1 MNVDAPLT
9 YWNRVS
15 SIFKT
20 RAGEIGSV
28 TIGIATFGALTNW
41 KILNPL
47 FVRWLY
53 WGDPSAGYLGWQFFR
68 KTALLQFPIG
78 ASPNYGVGFASS
90 IMYTDS
96 VPLIAIPLKYISF
109 LLPTNF
115 QYFGLWI
122 LGGFVLQAWFAW
134 KILARFSKSLTLNL
148 FGVFLITNAPI
159 FVYRLVHDGSGHIG
173 FIGQFLLLWA
183 INNYLEPKSTQ
194 RNWLKLICLTPLI
207 SLGLIPM
214 VMSLYV
220 FWLIKNCI
228 SDATSTSKKLLIAA
242 TKLIGSVFLML
253 GVMWVCGALMV
264 SDPSDSGFG
273 IYRTSLTSLFDP
285 KAVNSFSFSKLL
297 PDIGSIPGTQEGFA
311 FLGTSVIGIVLI
323 SCIVIFKIRHP
334 LISNT
339 YAPLVLGSAALGV
352 FSLSNRISISQR
364 EIFTYP
370 IPEPIMQLIG
380 PFRSSGRFIWP
391 IVYLIMIYGLIYLSL
406 IIKKSAFWGFGLLI
420 LLLSTQLYESATIYS
435 HTRMRFAES
444 EFTAQL
450 VSSKWDQI
458 AQNYDHLIVVPPL
471 NNDPSWFELSL
482 LANKWDMTTNATY
495 LGRIDLKKFES
506 AATSAQINLET
517 FQFDSRTMYV
527 ITNYP
532 LNPMNQIILEKY
544 GPTSLGHTKAFSLD
558 GLTVIAP

>member
-1 MNVDAPLT
+1 MNVDAPLI

-53 WGDPSAGYLGWQFFR
+53 WGDPSAGFLGWQFFR

-96 VPLIAIPLKYISF
+96 VPLIAIPLKYVSF
-109 LLPTNF
+109 ILPANF
-115 QYFGLWI
+115 QYFGIWI
-122 LGGFVLQAWFAW
+122 LSGFVLQAWFAW
-134 KILARFSKSLTLNL
+134 KILVRYSKSLMLNL

-159 FVYRLVHDGSGHIG
+159 LVYRLVHDGSGHIG

-183 INNYLEPKSTQ
+183 INMYLEPNSTQ

-214 VMSLYV
+214 IVSLYV
-220 FWLIKNCI
+220 FWLTKNFI
-228 SDATSTSKKLLIAA
+228 TDTNPIPKRFQSATSNLVGSISLL
-242 TKLIGSVFLML
+242 LV
-253 GVMWVCGALMV
+253 VMWVSGALMV

-273 IYRTSLTSLFDP
+273 TYRTSLTSLFDP
-285 KAVNSFSFSKLL
+285 KPVNLFSFSRFI
-297 PDIGSIPGTQEGFA
+297 PDIGSLPGTQEGFA
-311 FLGTSVIGIVLI
+311 FLGVSVIGLLLI
-323 SCIVIFKIRHP
+323 SLVASSKIRNP
-334 LISNT
+334 LDIRTS
-339 YAPLVLGSAALGV
+339 APLVLGSVAMGI
-352 FSLSNRISISQR
+352 FSLSNRISFAQR

-370 IPEPIMQLIG
+370 IPGSIMHLIG

-391 IVYLIMIYGLIYLSL
+391 LIYLVMIFGLVFLSM
-406 IIKKSAFWGFGLLI
+406 IIQKKPILGFGLLVI
-420 LLLSTQLYESATIYS
+420 LFLTQIYDSTVVYS
-435 HTRMRFAES
+435 HTRLRFAES
-444 EFTAQL
+444 AFTAQL
-450 VSSKWDQI
+450 VSRQWDEI
-458 AQNYDHLIVVPPL
+458 AQRYDHLIAIPPL
-471 NNDPSWFELSL
+471 NNDPGWFELSL
-482 LANKWDMTTNATY
+482 LANKWNLTTNATY
-495 LGRIDLKKFES
+495 LGRIDMQKFES
-506 AATSAQINLET
+506 MAVRAQLDLESLR
-517 FQFDSRTMYV
+517 FDSHTMYV

-532 LNPMNQIILEKY
+532 PNPMNQKILDTY
-544 GPTSLGHTKAFSLD
+544 GPASTGHTKAYSLD
-558 GLTVIAP
+558 GFTVIAP

>member
-1 MNVDAPLT
+1 MNVDAPLI

-134 KILARFSKSLTLNL
+134 KILARLSKSLTLNL

-220 FWLIKNCI
+220 FWLTKNFI
-228 SDATSTSKKLLIAA
+228 TDTNPIPKRFQSAA
-242 TKLIGSVFLML
+242 SNLIGSISLLLV
-253 GVMWVCGALMV
+253 VMWVSGALMV

-273 IYRTSLTSLFDP
+273 TYRTSLTSLIDP
-285 KAVNSFSFSKLL
+285 KPLNLFSFSKFV
-297 PDIGSIPGTQEGFA
+297 PDIGSLPGTQEGFA
-311 FLGTSVIGIVLI
+311 FLGVSVIGLLLI
-323 SCIVIFKIRHP
+323 SLFVLSKIRNP
-334 LISNT
+334 FNIKTL
-339 YAPLVLGSAALGV
+339 APLVLGSVAMGI
-352 FSLSNRISISQR
+352 FSLSNRVSFAQR

-370 IPEPIMQLIG
+370 IPGSIMHLIG
-380 PFRSSGRFIWP
+380 PFRSSGRFVWP
-391 IVYLIMIYGLIYLSL
+391 LIYLVMIYGLVCLS
-406 IIKKSAFWGFGLLI
+406 IIIQKRPFFGFGFLVI
-420 LLLSTQLYESATIYS
+420 LFLTQIYDSTEVYS
-435 HTRMRFAES
+435 HTRLRFAES
-444 EFTAQL
+444 AFTAQL
-450 VSSKWDQI
+450 VSEQWDEI
-458 AQNYDHLIVVPPL
+458 AQRYDHLIAIPPL
-471 NNDPSWFELSL
+471 NNDPGWFELAL
-482 LANKWDMTTNATY
+482 LANKWNLTTNSTY
-495 LGRIDLKKFES
+495 LGRIDMQKFES
-506 AATSAQINLET
+506 TAVRAQLDLESLR
-517 FQFDSRTMYV
+517 FDSHTMYV

-532 LNPMNQIILEKY
+532 PNPMDQIILDTY
-544 GPTSLGHTKAFSLD
+544 GPATTGHTKAYSLD
-558 GLTVIAP
+558 GFTVIAP

>member
-1 MNVDAPLT
+1 MIKS
-9 YWNRVS
+9 R
-15 SIFKT
+15 K
-20 RAGEIGSV
+20 GEISSV
-28 TIGIATFGALTNW
+28 VIGIATFGALTNW

-53 WGDPSAGYLGWQFFR
+53 WGDPSAGFLGWQFFR

-96 VPLIAIPLKYISF
+96 VPLIAIPLKYISL

-115 QYFGLWI
+115 QYFGIWI
-122 LGGFVLQAWFAW
+122 LSGFVLQAWFAW
-134 KILARFSKSLTLNL
+134 KILDRYSKSFIPNL

-183 INNYLEPKSTQ
+183 INNYLEPNSTQ

-214 VMSLYV
+214 ILSMYV
-220 FWLIKNCI
+220 FWLTKNFI
-228 SDATSTSKKLLIAA
+228 TDTNPIPKRFRSATGN
-242 TKLIGSVFLML
+242 LIGSISLL
-253 GVMWVCGALMV
+253 LAVMWVSGALMV

-273 IYRTSLTSLFDP
+273 TYRTSLTSLFDP
-285 KAVNSFSFSKLL
+285 KPVNLFSFSRLI
-297 PDIGSIPGTQEGFA
+297 PDIGSLPGTQEGFA
-311 FLGTSVIGIVLI
+311 FLGISVIGLLLI

-334 LISNT
+334 LNAKHF
-339 YAPLVLGSAALGV
+339 APLVLGSAALGV
-352 FSLSNRISISQR
+352 FSLSNRVSFSQR

-380 PFRSSGRFIWP
+380 PFRSSGRFIWL
-391 IVYLIMIYGLIYLSL
+391 IVYLIMIYGLISLSL
-406 IIKKSAFWGFGLLI
+406 IIQKKTFWGFSLLI
-420 LLLSTQLYESATIYS
+420 LLLCAQLYESATVYS
-435 HTRMRFAES
+435 HTRMRFTES

-458 AQNYDHLIVVPPL
+458 AQNYDHLVVIPPL

-495 LGRIDLKKFES
+495 LGRIDLKKFEF

-544 GPTSLGHTKAFSLD
+544 GPTGLGHTKAFSLD